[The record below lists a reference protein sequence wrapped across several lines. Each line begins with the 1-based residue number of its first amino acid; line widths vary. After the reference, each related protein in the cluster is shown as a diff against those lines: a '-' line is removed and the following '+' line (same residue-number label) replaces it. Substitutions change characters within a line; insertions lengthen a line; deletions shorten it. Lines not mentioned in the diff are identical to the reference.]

1 MRPDRATRW
10 HRSDPKRIGCGTRIS
25 VLHLGLPVRF
35 TWDPG
40 KAVTN
45 LRKHGVT
52 FEEATTV
59 FGDPLALIVEDA
71 VDPDRALIIGE
82 SVVHRILVTAFLE
95 VRENDIR
102 IISAR
107 RATRRE
113 RRRYGAGKE
122 V

>member
-1 MRPDRATRW
+1 
-10 HRSDPKRIGCGTRIS
+10 
-25 VLHLGLPVRF
+25 VRF

-45 LRKHGVT
+45 VRQHGVT

-59 FGDPLALIVEDA
+59 FGEPLALIVEDA
-71 VDPDRALIIGE
+71 VDPDRP
-82 SVVHRILVTAFLE
+82 VTVFIE

-122 V
+122 G

>member
-1 MRPDRATRW
+1 M
-10 HRSDPKRIGCGTRIS
+10 
-25 VLHLGLPVRF
+25 RF

-45 LRKHGVT
+45 VRQHGVT

-59 FGDPLALIVEDA
+59 FGEPLALIVEDA
-71 VDPDRALIIGE
+71 VDPDRP
-82 SVVHRILVTAFLE
+82 VTVFIE

-122 V
+122 G